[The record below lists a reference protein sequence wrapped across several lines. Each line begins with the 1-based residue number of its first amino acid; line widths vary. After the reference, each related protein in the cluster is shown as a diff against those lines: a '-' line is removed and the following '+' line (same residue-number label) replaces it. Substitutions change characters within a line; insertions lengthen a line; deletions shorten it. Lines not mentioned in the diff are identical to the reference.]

1 MTKKYEF
8 IFLTRVGL
16 KKKEQETLFS
26 SLEKVIQKIG
36 GKIEKREDWGKKE
49 LAYPIDKET
58 EAYFWIWWL
67 SFEGS
72 VDLAPVNTFLNREAG
87 VIRYLFLRQGKRR

>member
-8 IFLTRVGL
+8 IFLTRVDLGD
-16 KKKEQETLFS
+16 KEKELFS
-26 SLEKVIQKIG
+26 SLEEVIKKAG
-36 GKIEKREDWGKKE
+36 GQVEEKEEWGKKK

-58 EAYFWIWWL
+58 EAFFWIWHL
-67 SFEGS
+67 SFSGP
-72 VDLAPVNTFLNREAG
+72 VNLASINTFLNRNSK